1 VCLQLRRIRC
11 SGRLHLFNEKR
22 IIAPDVS
29 GPLETLK
36 DLQRVSYEITTGPK
50 TKQAS
55 NIQPA

>member
-1 VCLQLRRIRC
+1 
-11 SGRLHLFNEKR
+11 LFNEKR